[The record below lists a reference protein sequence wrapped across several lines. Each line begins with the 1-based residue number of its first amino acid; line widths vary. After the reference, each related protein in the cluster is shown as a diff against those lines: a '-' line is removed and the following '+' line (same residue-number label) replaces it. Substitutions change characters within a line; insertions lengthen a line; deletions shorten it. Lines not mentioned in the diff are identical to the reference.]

1 MAEQQH
7 IIRQHVLELE
17 FTGENDTEAIQQEVI
32 TLFNKAVLPMLD
44 RFFSAY
50 SNAHEIDQIARL
62 ELDLGEIS
70 PAHLEMEFL
79 NKLADALDD
88 QLEQLCGKS
97 TLSDDP
103 DVLAA
108 QLGLTPSAFNSDA
121 SGNKIDDLTA
131 FFAKYSPDESIQ
143 SENVD
148 SNSHGTH
155 LPEIDEAEAQKRRND
170 LIRFFEQQSQL
181 DEFTDD
187 EDELDDLE
195 EEEVDELGPIRV
207 EINYQSPDDAHSELI
222 SALQNETVDESI
234 DELTLPTDQV
244 VTEQLLQSNRNLV
257 LYFLQ
262 TGLFPWWAK
271 SNKKNQLEQ
280 AVTELIQHQ
289 PDVFRADLHAWLQHK
304 AVVKRLVATFSDEYL
319 TKLITLFLP
328 PNQHIKET
336 EQLLGILTRQSFISE
351 RNRFLVWEELFQ
363 EIQVFSQGLVAVP
376 ERWIHVVYQVT
387 ETIFNPS
394 VQSVIRGQLLAT
406 IASLFQLGERDNNW
420 LKLKQLVERFEADS
434 TTQWWFSENQSKS
447 NEEETFTHVLEDS
460 TQQKEL
466 NNLIDLVQQLQQTST
481 IQQAKDNRT
490 EDQSTIVAPVPLAID
505 PFSESEKLYV
515 RNAGIVLLWPFLE
528 RYLEKNELMVNGD
541 FIHQEAREQACWLLQ
556 QLVIGPDTELF
567 EPHLALPKVL
577 VGMQPETPVNAPEVI
592 TNEQQLLMDELLTAV
607 MEHVPAWKNLT
618 VANLR
623 KAYLQR
629 EGALSA
635 RDGQWLLQVKRETY
649 DILLDKLPW
658 PIQLIRLPWL
668 DHLLVVEW

>member
-7 IIRQHVLELE
+7 IIRQQVLELE
-17 FTGENDTEAIQQEVI
+17 FTGETDTEAIQEEVI

-79 NKLADALDD
+79 NKLADALDE
-88 QLEQLCGKS
+88 QLEQLCGRP

-103 DVLAA
+103 DELAA
-108 QLGLTPSAFNSDA
+108 QLGLSPNAFNSDA
-121 SGNKIDDLTA
+121 SGTKIDDLTA
-131 FFAKYSPDESIQ
+131 FFEKYNRNQLTESD
-143 SENVD
+143 SENL
-148 SNSHGTH
+148 SNLEAQT
-155 LPEIDEAEAQKRRND
+155 LEIDEVEAQKRRNE
-170 LIRFFEQQSQL
+170 LIRFFEQQSQM

-187 EDELDDLE
+187 GDDSDDVEEEEEDELE
-195 EEEVDELGPIRV
+195 PIRV
-207 EINYQSPDDAHSELI
+207 EINFQSPEDADSEMI
-222 SALQNETVDESI
+222 SVLQNETD
-234 DELTLPTDQV
+234 DELNDEVVLPTDQV
-244 VTEQLLQSNRNLV
+244 ITEQLLQSNRNLL

-271 SNKKNQLEQ
+271 SNSIIQLEK
-280 AVTELIQHQ
+280 AVTELVQYH
-289 PDVFRADLHAWLQHK
+289 PDVLRTDLFTWLKHK
-304 AVVKRLVATFSDEYL
+304 AVVKRLVATFSDDYL
-319 TKLITLFLP
+319 TKLITLFFP
-328 PNQHIKET
+328 PDQNIKEA
-336 EQLLGILTRQSFISE
+336 EQLLSILTRQSFISE

-363 EIQVFSQGLVAVP
+363 EIHFVSQGLVGVP
-376 ERWIHVVYQVT
+376 ARWIQVVFQVT
-387 ETIFNPS
+387 ETIATSSAKS
-394 VQSVIRGQLLAT
+394 VVQGKLLAT
-406 IASLFQLGERDNNW
+406 IESLFQLGKRDADW
-420 LKLKQLVERFEADS
+420 LRLSQLAKRFDKDSISQQWFSDEQSESSEVERS
-434 TTQWWFSENQSKS
+434 TP
-447 NEEETFTHVLEDS
+447 VLEDS

-466 NNLIDLVQQLQQTST
+466 IDLVNELQRTNALQQS
-481 IQQAKDNRT
+481 KDN
-490 EDQSTIVAPVPLAID
+490 DKSAIIPQVPLTID

-528 RYLEKNELMVNGD
+528 RYFEKNELMVNGD
-541 FIHQEAREQACWLLQ
+541 FIHQAAREQACWLLQ
-556 QLVIGPDTELF
+556 QLILGPDRELF
-567 EPHLALPKVL
+567 EPHLALHKVL
-577 VGMQPETPVNAPEVI
+577 VGMQPESPVNAPEVM
-592 TNEQQLLMDELLTAV
+592 TDEQQLLMDELLTAV

-649 DILLDKLPW
+649 DVLLDKLPW

>member
-1 MAEQQH
+1 LAEQQH
-7 IIRQHVLELE
+7 IIRQQVLELE
-17 FTGENDTEAIQQEVI
+17 FTGETDTEAIQEEVI
-32 TLFNKAVLPMLD
+32 SLFNKAVLPMLD

-79 NKLADALDD
+79 NKMADALDE
-88 QLEQLCGKS
+88 QLEQLCGRP

-103 DVLAA
+103 DELAA
-108 QLGLTPSAFNSDA
+108 QLGLAPSAFNSDA
-121 SGNKIDDLTA
+121 SGNTIDELTA
-131 FFAKYSPDESIQ
+131 FFAKYNQNQSAESNNEDSPNYDARTS
-143 SENVD
+143 
-148 SNSHGTH
+148 
-155 LPEIDEAEAQKRRND
+155 EIDEAEAQKRRNE
-170 LIRFFEQQSQL
+170 LIRFFEQHNQT

-187 EDELDDLE
+187 ADDSDFVEEEEEDELE
-195 EEEVDELGPIRV
+195 PIRV
-207 EINYQSPDDAHSELI
+207 EINFQSPEDADSEMI
-222 SALQNETVDESI
+222 SALQNETVAESN
-234 DELTLPTDQV
+234 DELVFPTDQV

-271 SNKKNQLEQ
+271 NNSKIQLEQ
-280 AVTELIQHQ
+280 AVTELMQHQ
-289 PDVFRADLHAWLQHK
+289 PGVLRADLLTWLKHK
-304 AVVKRLVATFSDEYL
+304 AVVKRVVATFSDEYL

-328 PNQHIKET
+328 SNQDTKET
-336 EQLLGILTRQSFISE
+336 EQLVSMFTRQAFISE
-351 RNRFLVWEELFQ
+351 RSRFVVWEELFQ
-363 EIQVFSQGLVAVP
+363 EMHFLSQGMVGVPARWIQVVF
-376 ERWIHVVYQVT
+376 QVT
-387 ETIFNPS
+387 ETISNSS
-394 VQSVIRGQLLAT
+394 VKSIVQGKLLAA
-406 IASLFQLGERDNNW
+406 IASLFQLGERDADW
-420 LKLKQLVERFEADS
+420 LQLTQLAKRFDLDS
-434 TTQWWFSENQSKS
+434 TAQLWFSDEQSES
-447 NEEETFTHVLEDS
+447 REVEESAPILEDPN
-460 TQQKEL
+460 QQKEVEAL
-466 NNLIDLVQQLQQTST
+466 KDVVQQLQQTSSS
-481 IQQAKDNRT
+481 QQAADKRD
-490 EDQSTIVAPVPLAID
+490 EDQSTIVPPVPLAID

-515 RNAGIVLLWPFLE
+515 RNAGIIVLWPFLE
-528 RYLEKNELMVNGD
+528 RYFEKNELMVNGK

-556 QLVIGPDTELF
+556 QLVIGPDRELF
-567 EPHLALPKVL
+567 EPHLALAKVL
-577 VGMQPETPVNAPEVI
+577 VGMQPESPVNAPEVI
-592 TNEQQLLMDELLTAV
+592 TDEQQLLMDELLTAV